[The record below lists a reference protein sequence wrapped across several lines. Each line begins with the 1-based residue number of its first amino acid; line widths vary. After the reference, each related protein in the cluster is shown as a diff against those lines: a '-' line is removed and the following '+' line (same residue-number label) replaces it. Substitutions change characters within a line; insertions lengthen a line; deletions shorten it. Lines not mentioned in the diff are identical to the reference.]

1 VASALVQV
9 GRDGD
14 QLVTLL
20 LCEDCLALELTLP
33 CGAPPLAITYLD

>member
-14 QLVTLL
+14 QTVTLL
-20 LCEDCLALELTLP
+20 LCEECLALELTLS
-33 CGAPPLAITYLD
+33 CGTPPLAITYLD